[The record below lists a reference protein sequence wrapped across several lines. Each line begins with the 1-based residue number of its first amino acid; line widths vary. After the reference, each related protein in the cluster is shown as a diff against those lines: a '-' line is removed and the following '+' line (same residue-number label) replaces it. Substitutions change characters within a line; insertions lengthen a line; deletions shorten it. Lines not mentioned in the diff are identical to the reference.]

1 MVLLLILTTIFL
13 FYYKK
18 YYKVTGS
25 SPLLIFFISLFLLS
39 FISLEYALR
48 GTAFFISDE
57 LSYINIG
64 LGKVAWPSGTDRL
77 LWFYINYLLLNYD
90 VSFNGIALKLINI
103 PIAACFLM
111 ALWFIFRDKKIFLI
125 PVILPYF
132 AVIATKNL
140 RDIPIF
146 LFTTLTIL
154 LFHHRKPIY
163 MVLSLIS
170 LAMLYLLRP
179 FAAGIVFIILVLQI
193 FLLTIKPLKKLAIS
207 RRYSLKI
214 LILIIIAI
222 IITPFAVPSVQYKI
236 GGYYNYFIYTTF
248 EKGQEQLIE
257 NRVQNDP
264 RYASGNRVKDFLV
277 ASVRYAV
284 TPRPTSLFGL
294 LMAGGS
300 RYWGAVDVLINIVN
314 QIGYYVLSVY
324 LIINARN
331 AWYAFRQ
338 MSVMGRAVIVCLL
351 TYWPIYSFHL
361 YGITHQRLK
370 LPMQISIFLI
380 AMCVSKFKQNRRT
393 NLSLLHK
400 S

>member
-1 MVLLLILTTIFL
+1 
-13 FYYKK
+13 
-18 YYKVTGS
+18 
-25 SPLLIFFISLFLLS
+25 
-39 FISLEYALR
+39 
-48 GTAFFISDE
+48 
-57 LSYINIG
+57 
-64 LGKVAWPSGTDRL
+64 
-77 LWFYINYLLLNYD
+77 
-90 VSFNGIALKLINI
+90 
-103 PIAACFLM
+103 
-111 ALWFIFRDKKIFLI
+111 
-125 PVILPYF
+125 
-132 AVIATKNL
+132 
-140 RDIPIF
+140 
-146 LFTTLTIL
+146 
-154 LFHHRKPIY
+154 